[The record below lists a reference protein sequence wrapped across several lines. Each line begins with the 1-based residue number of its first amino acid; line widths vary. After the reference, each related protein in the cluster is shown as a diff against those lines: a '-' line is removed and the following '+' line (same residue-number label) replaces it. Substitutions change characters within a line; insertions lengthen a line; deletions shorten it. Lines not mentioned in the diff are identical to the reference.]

1 MTRSRLWLL
10 AIAPILIVSVLAT
23 QHFVL
28 AQTSPSIR
36 SFASCGDLHAH
47 YVKLAVEGLGQEQY
61 EEEEGPLAEEDSSSD
76 FPATWGGR
84 DEPAAEEEAEEE
96 AVAEETA
103 SDEGEVSETGTNVQE
118 RGVDESD
125 IIKTDGTYFYI
136 LRPQSLLIAEI
147 SEDGPLSEVGRIRFK
162 ELGHRQELLIGD
174 GKAVVVRQLSDIQS
188 TLKIDKVVRDQQ
200 GEGFVEPT
208 NPFSYSRAQSEVLE
222 ISIGDPT
229 SPSLLR
235 ELNLDGRFLS
245 ARLVGNDVRI
255 AMQHSSIV
263 PRVDYWQFGGW
274 NRHQEALTYSQ
285 ALQDS
290 LKLGQWY
297 PLFGLQDHA
306 ENSFSHGYAV
316 ECSQAYAPAD
326 RLPTRWGA
334 APSMAYLLTF
344 DLTEGVGEWGG
355 VAMLGMADNP
365 TVYASQDSLYL
376 AAPTDYWRD
385 TTVHRF
391 DIADPL
397 EPSYFGSGTVT
408 GQLLS
413 QWSLSEHDGYLRVA
427 TTDWNKWPTVSSVT
441 VLEAVHDESDES
453 DDDADSNDSSGSLQ
467 QVGQVTG
474 LGVTESIRAV
484 RFAGDVGYVVTFRQ
498 IDPLYVL
505 DLSDPTDPKQ
515 VGELKIPGF
524 SRYLH
529 PLSGGLL
536 LGVGRDAD
544 PRTGW
549 ELGLQAT
556 LFDVSDPA
564 NPTQVSVLPLGDN
577 AFSPVETDHRAFR
590 YNDGIAWIPVGPNDY
605 WLRQNHDGAFFGV
618 AVSAEGLTL
627 ESTLRIHGEA
637 RRAIP
642 IGDQIHLLSSEEIRS
657 YNLEDNADLGALSFA
672 PEWDN
677 RWLPVSPK

>member
-28 AQTSPSIR
+28 AQASPSIR
-36 SFASCGDLHAH
+36 SFTSCGDLHAH
-47 YVKLAVEGLGQEQY
+47 YVKLAVGGSGQEQY
-61 EEEEGPLAEEDSSSD
+61 EEEEEEAQADDSLSEGFAESG
-76 FPATWGGR
+76 GGR
-84 DEPAAEEEAEEE
+84 DEAAAEEE

-147 SEDGPLSEVGRIRFK
+147 SEDGPLSEVGRIYFT

-174 GKAVVVRQLSDIQS
+174 GKAVVVRQLSDIQA
-188 TLKIDKVVRDQQ
+188 TLNIDKVVRDRQ
-200 GEGFVEPT
+200 GDSFVEPT
-208 NPFSYSRAQSEVLE
+208 NPFTYSRAQSEVLE
-222 ISIGDPT
+222 IDVSDPT

-245 ARLVGNDVRI
+245 ARLVGDDVRI

-274 NRHQEALTYSQ
+274 NRHQDSLTYSQ

-306 ENSFSHGYAV
+306 ENAFSHGYAV
-316 ECSQAYAPAD
+316 ECSQAYAPVD
-326 RLPTRWGA
+326 RLPTRWRA

-344 DLTEGVGEWGG
+344 DLTDGLGEWGG

-376 AAPTDYWRD
+376 AAPTDFRRG
-385 TTVHRF
+385 TTIHRF

-408 GQLLS
+408 GRLLS

-427 TTDWNKWPTVSSVT
+427 TTDWRKWPRVSSVT
-441 VLEAVHDESDES
+441 VLEAVPDESDES
-453 DDDADSNDSSGSLQ
+453 DDDADASNAIGGLMK
-467 QVGQVTG
+467 VGRVTG

-544 PRTGW
+544 PRTGR

-564 NPTQVSVLPLGDN
+564 NPMQVSILPLGDN

-590 YNDGIAWIPVGPNDY
+590 YNDGTAWIPVGPNDY
-605 WLRQNHDGAFFGV
+605 WLRQSHDGAFFGV
-618 AVSAEGLTL
+618 AVSAEGLTH
-627 ESTLRIHGEA
+627 ESTLRVHGEA

-642 IGDQIHLLSSEEIRS
+642 IGDQIHLLSSEEIRTYS
-657 YNLEDNADLGALSFA
+657 LEDDSDQGSLSFA
-672 PEWDN
+672 LEWDN
-677 RWLPVSPK
+677 RWLPVSPE

>member
-61 EEEEGPLAEEDSSSD
+61 EEEEGMLADEDSSSD

-174 GKAVVVRQLSDIQS
+174 GKAVVVRQLSDIQA
-188 TLKIDKVVRDQQ
+188 TLKIDKAVRDKQ

-222 ISIGDPT
+222 IDVSDAT

-274 NRHQEALTYSQ
+274 NRPQDALTYSQ

-290 LKLGQWY
+290 LKLGRWY

-306 ENSFSHGYAV
+306 ENAFSHGYAV
-316 ECSQAYAPAD
+316 ECSQAYAPVD

-344 DLTEGVGEWGG
+344 DLTEGLGEWGG

-376 AAPTDYWRD
+376 AAPTDFWRD

-427 TTDWNKWPTVSSVT
+427 TTDWNKWPRVSSVT
-441 VLEAVHDESDES
+441 VLEAVPDESDESDES
-453 DDDADSNDSSGSLQ
+453 DDDADANNATGGLM
-467 QVGQVTG
+467 QVGRVTG

-544 PRTGW
+544 PRTGR
-549 ELGLQAT
+549 ELGLQAS

-564 NPTQVSVLPLGDN
+564 NPTQVSYCRSATTHSARSRPTTEPSATTTAPPG
-577 AFSPVETDHRAFR
+577 FR
-590 YNDGIAWIPVGPNDY
+590 SDPTTTGPGN
-605 WLRQNHDGAFFGV
+605 RTTAH
-618 AVSAEGLTL
+618 
-627 ESTLRIHGEA
+627 
-637 RRAIP
+637 
-642 IGDQIHLLSSEEIRS
+642 SSES
-657 YNLEDNADLGALSFA
+657 PSA
-672 PEWDN
+672 P
-677 RWLPVSPK
+677 RA